1 MLPLAPSL
9 KMTTSMVCIMGGN
22 GSYSSELKGVPLA
35 SRTHNEAISR
45 IDGHKILVQK
55 RKETQIK
62 IPMNSNSENP
72 TYLCAKVTKDGSVQI
87 TSIAVYKDHKAT
99 KVIDLEFDK
108 NGDYI
113 PYSSSSKSS
122 HSHNWKES
130 DNGNIGR
137 KSHDENNRHPIPSEY
152 KPLIDKIV
160 KYNKEKHKWS
170 KEKSQ

>member
-1 MLPLAPSL
+1 MLPSAPFIR
-9 KMTTSMVCIMGGN
+9 TITIMVCIMGGN

-55 RKETQIK
+55 QTETQIK

-72 TYLCAKVTKDGSVQI
+72 TYLCAKVTKDGYAQI
-87 TSIAVYKDHKAT
+87 TSIAVYENHKAT

-122 HSHNWKES
+122 HLHNWKES
-130 DNGNIGR
+130 ETGIVGR
-137 KSHDENNRHPIPSEY
+137 KRHEGNNRHPIPSEY
-152 KPLIDKIV
+152 KTLIEKIV